1 MSLRIE
7 SNYEASQIYYSGARA
22 PEVMISVFGQGD
34 NMVNSSQTAHE
45 RYKAMQ
51 VDEKQKFGRLVYHKE
66 TVKQSYLLGIIKLP
80 PNVEHAYYEYT
91 CNGKETVYQIKKR
104 FGIKEGALKVFN
116 RSYDDTNPATKEDV
130 EQCVP
135 SAGTK
140 LRFYE
145 YDVE

>member
-7 SNYEASQIYYSGARA
+7 SNYEFSQITCSGARA
-22 PEVMISVFGQGD
+22 PEKIISVFEEREKQAD
-34 NMVNSSQTAHE
+34 SLQTAHE
-45 RYKAMQ
+45 RFKAMQ
-51 VDEKQKFGRLVYHKE
+51 VDEKKKFGRLVYHKE
-66 TVKQSYLLGIIKLP
+66 EVKESYFLGIIKLP
-80 PNVEHAYYEYT
+80 SQVQRAYYEYT
-91 CNGKETVYQIKKR
+91 CNGKETIFQIKKR

-116 RSYDDTNPATKEDV
+116 SSYDDTNPATKEDV
-130 EQCVP
+130 EQCIP